1 MNEPVHCSSRHEE
14 PPMATLSD
22 AARPP
27 DVSHR
32 RGWPGPRGHFLLGCL
47 RAFRRDQLS
56 FLRDLRRTHGD
67 YVRIPTVPGY
77 DIYLLAEPA
86 AVEHILV
93 KNYKNYRKP
102 EFLIEPVRLLLG
114 NGLFSSE
121 GDFWLRQRRLAQP
134 AFLRGAIVRLAA
146 PMAAAVE
153 GLSRTWEAASD
164 GRTLDTVSEMMRLVL
179 DIAGATLFGADV
191 AAGADAIASA
201 ERDIFSLVRHK
212 MDNPLSAPLW
222 VPTRRNRAYRAAK
235 GLLDDVVLRVI
246 ESRRRSG
253 PAAND
258 LLDLLLAARDAE
270 SGTGM
275 SDEQL
280 RDEVLTLLFAG
291 HDTTTAAVSWAW
303 HLLARHPEVQEA
315 LHDEAAGRLASRT
328 PTADDLP
335 HLPLATAV
343 FEEAI
348 RLYPPAPGLAR
359 RAVEPDEIQGYPV
372 PAKAILMASQWVTH
386 RHPAYWDEPDRFR
399 PERFLPGRAPDR
411 PKFAYFPFGGG
422 PRVCIGNTFALI
434 EGALVLAALA
444 QRFHLRP
451 ADDKNVELDTTFVL
465 RPKGPLNLVVRKR
478 S

>member
-1 MNEPVHCSSRHEE
+1 
-14 PPMATLSD
+14 MATLSD
-22 AARPP
+22 ATKPP
-27 DVSHR
+27 EVLHR
-32 RGWPGPRGHFLLGCL
+32 QGWPGPRGHFLFGCL
-47 RAFRRDQLS
+47 RAFRRDQLN
-56 FLRDLRRTHGD
+56 FLRDIWRTHGD
-67 YVRIPTVPGY
+67 YIRIPTVPGWDVY
-77 DIYLLAEPA
+77 FLADPA
-86 AVEHILV
+86 AIEHVLV
-93 KNYKNYRKP
+93 KNHKNYRKA
-102 EFLIEPVRLLLG
+102 EFITGPVRLVAG

-121 GDFWLRQRRLAQP
+121 GDFWLRQRRLSQP
-134 AFLRGAIVRLAA
+134 GFLRGAIVRLAA
-146 PMAAAVE
+146 PMTTAVDD
-153 GLSRTWEAASD
+153 LLRTWQAAPD
-164 GRTLDTVSEMMRLVL
+164 GRTVDIVPEMMRLVL
-179 DIAGATLFGADV
+179 HIAGATLFGADLG
-191 AAGADAIASA
+191 ANADALGAA
-201 ERDIFSLVRHK
+201 QRDIFALVRHR
-212 MDNPLSAPLW
+212 MNNPLAAPLW
-222 VPTRRNRAYRAAK
+222 MPTRLNRAYRRGRA
-235 GLLDDVVLRVI
+235 LLDGVVLRVI
-246 ESRRRSG
+246 ESRRRRA

-258 LLDLLLAARDAE
+258 LLDMLLAACDEE

-275 SDEQL
+275 SDQQL

-434 EGALVLAALA
+434 EGALILAGLA
-444 QRFHLRP
+444 QRFHFRP
-451 ADDKNVELDTTFVL
+451 ADDHEVGIDVTFVL
-465 RPKGPLNLVVRKR
+465 RPKGAVNLVVRKR
-478 S
+478 P